1 MNQSVNQPIIE
12 SSKQASN
19 HIIHT
24 HEQTRP
30 AVYYA
35 VKVLTLVC
43 LNVIHVLWELSIQ
56 WIVIIHST
64 LTGVHSCRLGYN
76 PAPAIQYHISFACAF
91 WGVQYRW
98 ALVCMFVVIFEP
110 NMRVVWLSV
119 VIGSQIYA
127 KSSKKKNMERWM
139 IFLVRFNQNY
149 VY

>member
-12 SSKQASN
+12 SSKQAITSY
-19 HIIHT
+19 T
-24 HEQTRP
+24 HMNKLGQL
-30 AVYYA
+30 YIYA

-76 PAPAIQYHISFACAF
+76 PASAIQYHISFACAF

-119 VIGSQIYA
+119 AIGSQIYA